1 MAKYII
7 KRVLSSVLT
16 IFILITMTFFL
27 MHAVPGDPFTNEK
40 TPPKTKELLVK
51 KYGLD
56 KPLLTQY
63 TIYLGELLKGD
74 LGQSITKKGRE
85 VNDIIAEKF
94 PLSSKLGLMAIAFA
108 LLIGIPLGS
117 LAAIKHESL
126 LDRIIML
133 FTTIFVSVPAF
144 VVGTLLLVIFGAIL
158 QWAPVTWSD
167 DFSHYILP
175 VLTFSFYPI
184 CYITKLTRS
193 SMLETLGQDYIKT
206 AHAKGLSRFTVNFK
220 HALKNSIIPVI
231 TYLGPLTAFL
241 ITGGFAVE
249 KIFSVPG
256 LGTFFIVS
264 VTARDY
270 PIIMGTTIF
279 LGTLIVA
286 MNFLVDIIY
295 GLVDPKIKLR

>member
-158 QWAPVTWSD
+158 QCASVTWSD

>member
-1 MAKYII
+1 MLKYIL
-7 KRVLSSVLT
+7 KRIVSSLLT
-16 IFILITMTFFL
+16 IFILITITFFL

-40 TPPKTKELLVK
+40 TPPKTKELLIK

-63 TIYLGELLKGD
+63 TIYLGELVQGD
-74 LGQSITKKGRE
+74 LGQSISKKGRE
-85 VNDIIAEKF
+85 VNTIIAEKF
-94 PLSSKLGLMAIAFA
+94 PLSAKLGLMAIVFA
-108 LLIGIPLGS
+108 LLIGIPLGC

-144 VVGTLLLVIFGAIL
+144 VVGTLLIVIFGAIL
-158 QWAPVTWSD
+158 QVSPVTWND

-175 VLTFSFYPI
+175 VLTFSLYPI

-206 AHAKGLSRFTVNFK
+206 AHAKGLSRITVHSK
-220 HALKNSIIPVI
+220 HALKNSIIPVV

-241 ITGGFAVE
+241 ITGGFTVE

-286 MNFLVDIIY
+286 MNFFVDIIY
-295 GLVDPKIKLR
+295 GLIDPRIKLR

>member
-40 TPPKTKELLVK
+40 TPPKTKELLIK

-63 TIYLGELLKGD
+63 TIYLGELMKGD

-94 PLSSKLGLMAIAFA
+94 PLSAKLGLMAIAFA

-144 VVGTLLLVIFGAIL
+144 VVGTLLLVIFGAIF
-158 QWAPVTWSD
+158 QWTPVTWSD